1 MCLNC
6 GIVLCGRYDN
16 GHALDHSS
24 KNDDHV
30 VCLNTLNG
38 SVYCYKCDDFVIN
51 DTSKNALCDLR
62 HELRDDDSLSE
73 TSTFESSST
82 KTQETASTSSSDS
95 GWEEPNRKLR
105 PRKRTTSSNTEV
117 VTKRKTLRKVSRRF
131 FYELLLQK
139 IPVNLVEIKYILC
152 HRVPSDLESFKV
164 LHFWSFVFFKF
175 LFLQSFIF
183 FFSFFFVDVDCFNSN
198 NLFFW

>member
-16 GHALDHSS
+16 RHALNHSS
-24 KNDDHV
+24 KNADHD

-51 DTSKNALCDLR
+51 DTDKNALCDLR

-105 PRKRTTSSNTEV
+105 PRKRTTSSDSTEGV
-117 VTKRKTLRKVSRRF
+117 AKRKTLRKVRHTCNSLNKLSLGHLILTLY
-131 FYELLLQK
+131 FYHFTGSWTSKSWQHLLHEFR
-139 IPVNLVEIKYILC
+139 IAI
-152 HRVPSDLESFKV
+152 S
-164 LHFWSFVFFKF
+164 
-175 LFLQSFIF
+175 
-183 FFSFFFVDVDCFNSN
+183 
-198 NLFFW
+198 

>member
-16 GHALDHSS
+16 RHALNHSNKNADH
-24 KNDDHV
+24 D
-30 VCLNTLNG
+30 VCLNTTNG

-51 DTSKNALCDLR
+51 DTDKNALCDLR

-73 TSTFESSST
+73 TSTFESSSSSV

-105 PRKRTTSSNTEV
+105 PRKRTTSSDSTEG
-117 VTKRKTLRKVSRRF
+117 VTKRKTLRKVSGSNRNACFDAVLKFHFF
-131 FYELLLQK
+131 FY
-139 IPVNLVEIKYILC
+139 
-152 HRVPSDLESFKV
+152 R
-164 LHFWSFVFFKF
+164 
-175 LFLQSFIF
+175 
-183 FFSFFFVDVDCFNSN
+183 
-198 NLFFW
+198 